1 MAFHWVSIGDGLQIN
16 WFKILQLHFEWFWF
30 FVFFARYPGFSEA
43 EVRYKYADF
52 KQPKVMDWRKREK
65 KKKAALKLQEKKIE
79 QATKGNEVKV
89 TCHCSSAKN
98 RYWVIPIPPV
108 LFLKR
113 KSHLKNLIRA
123 NWIDTDDLF

>member
-1 MAFHWVSIGDGLQIN
+1 M
-16 WFKILQLHFEWFWF
+16 IL
-30 FVFFARYPGFSEA
+30 VFCVFARYPGFSEA

-89 TCHCSSAKN
+89 TWHCSSAKN
-98 RYWVIPIPPV
+98 RY
-108 LFLKR
+108 
-113 KSHLKNLIRA
+113 
-123 NWIDTDDLF
+123 

>member
-1 MAFHWVSIGDGLQIN
+1 M
-16 WFKILQLHFEWFWF
+16 IL
-30 FVFFARYPGFSEA
+30 VFCVFARYPGFSEA

-113 KSHLKNLIRA
+113 KSHLKNLIKA